1 MSSSRD
7 NATQAK
13 EKTKQILASLNVD
26 GSVGL
31 ENLGDGFGV
40 KINLSEPPPSEINLP
55 QDIDG
60 VPVRVEVVGNVRKLG
75 SAQL

>member
-1 MSSSRD
+1 MPSSRD
-7 NATQAK
+7 NASQAK

-40 KINLSEPPPSEINLP
+40 KVNLSEPPPNEITLP
-55 QDIDG
+55 QDVDG

-75 SAQL
+75 SAGL